1 MQFSMWTYPWDIQD
15 LGLDMVCSDL
25 REKVGGNTISLATS
39 YHAGRFFQPRSPQQ
53 KAYFPEDGTIYY
65 TPDEALWEG
74 KEIRPLVAKNCI
86 ERGDMLQRL
95 IERRREGGGLRVSC
109 WTVGLHNSR
118 LGELHPDH
126 VTRNAFGNANYY
138 NLCPSSPAA
147 RDYVVTLVADITSR
161 YQPDMV
167 ELESV
172 NFMGFAH
179 EHHHEKDGVGL
190 TDEDDFFMS
199 LCFCDHC
206 KARAKAAGVDIDNAQ
221 AVVKGFIAEA
231 CEREAAAKAVCRFP
245 ASGNFRLRQMAVSI
259 CFPAMANRT
268 CNQLDRR
275 NSCGG
280 RSGQQNRIDRFE
292 GWLARRCRSGGGCP
306 RLRRHHSVLLRHG
319 RGTDRKTIRDARSR
333 LPADKYVGLGLSLF
347 YSLVK
352 SKEEFAARVDAGKR
366 AGVDGI
372 NFTITASS
380 RKSGWNG
387 SARLWRVESYLAGS
401 LAHISPRGA
410 GRGYA

>member
-15 LGLDMVCSDL
+15 LGAGYGLL
-25 REKVGGNTISLATS
+25 RSARESRWKHDQSCDILSCRAVFPATQPS
-39 YHAGRFFQPRSPQQ
+39 AEGLFSGRRHHLLHT
-53 KAYFPEDGTIYY
+53 GRG
-65 TPDEALWEG
+65 LMG
-74 KEIRPLVAKNCI
+74 RKEIRPLVAKNCI

-199 LCFCDHC
+199 LCFCDHVQG
-206 KARAKAAGVDIDNAQ
+206 AG
-221 AVVKGFIAEA
+221 KG
-231 CEREAAAKAVCRFP
+231 
-245 ASGNFRLRQMAVSI
+245 SLVSI
-259 CFPAMANRT
+259 SIM
-268 CNQLDRR
+268 
-275 NSCGG
+275 
-280 RSGQQNRIDRFE
+280 
-292 GWLARRCRSGGGCP
+292 P
-306 RLRRHHSVLLRHG
+306 RPL
-319 RGTDRKTIRDARSR
+319 
-333 LPADKYVGLGLSLF
+333 
-347 YSLVK
+347 
-352 SKEEFAARVDAGKR
+352 
-366 AGVDGI
+366 
-372 NFTITASS
+372 
-380 RKSGWNG
+380 
-387 SARLWRVESYLAGS
+387 
-401 LAHISPRGA
+401 
-410 GRGYA
+410 